1 MKQNTVKVK
10 ERYNWPVTILLIIGI
25 VLVILL
31 PLYMA
36 LMIAIPR
43 TYHGSAAHCRAED

>member
-31 PLYMA
+31 PLPYRKMA
-36 LMIAIPR
+36 WKKASLFQA
-43 TYHGSAAHCRAED
+43 